1 MKERDTFEGY
11 FRKKLEAHEEK
22 YDPKYW
28 AAYSRK
34 YRKFSLLSILKAWY
48 APYLYASALFAVLW
62 FGKFFPD
69 INVSGSENML
79 SGMVDTIFVKE
90 VVYHVDTIYV
100 VDTTYLMLA
109 SSVNSNS
116 FSVNRLSNNQQ
127 VVSSMYQYK
136 TDVSADAI
144 SREVAVPSV
153 KKHSSERISS
163 SNGESFSIDSLPDE
177 PNASS
182 VASQSAKGVVEGR
195 NEFVEDIANLE
206 GKSIDEGVLIVDSIE
221 EQTLEQTSVDS
232 VQTEADAK
240 KVVVFDNDEFSDDFQ
255 FDKKIFTT
263 FEAGPQFNMF
273 LPFLADNVKSR
284 YGLALG
290 FDGIFSVNRFQFQ
303 TGVHLGAFLFVFDE
317 VNQIPQEKLSEF
329 PGFEAVEGELEEIQV
344 VTRNLFLPLS
354 IGYEFWANY
363 RYSAVFRVGILGNY
377 LLSKSFE
384 YSVND
389 NNIYRSF
396 ANQDN
401 TFAFSHVFGGFTTGY
416 SLTTTW
422 KLQAGIQYFHPMN
435 SIGRSGYRSPGLSF
449 QLGVVKQF

>member
-1 MKERDTFEGY
+1 MKEKDTFEGG
-11 FRKKLEAHEEK
+11 FRKKLEAHKEQ

-48 APYLYASALFAVLW
+48 APYLYASALFSVLW

-69 INVSGSENML
+69 INVNGSENML

-90 VVYHVDTIYV
+90 VVYHVDTVYV
-100 VDTTYLMLA
+100 VDTTYLMMS

-116 FSVNRLSNNQQ
+116 FSANQLSNIQQ
-127 VVSSMYQYK
+127 AVSSISQVK
-136 TDVSADAI
+136 TDVAAEET
-144 SREVAVPSV
+144 SREVALPSV
-153 KKHSSERISS
+153 KKPSSERTSS
-163 SNGESFSIDSLPDE
+163 SNRESFSNDSLPDE
-177 PNASS
+177 PNAFS
-182 VASQSAKGVVEGR
+182 VASQSTEGVVEGR
-195 NEFVEDIANLE
+195 NEIVEDIANLE
-206 GKSIDEGVLIVDSIE
+206 GKSIDEGVLIVDSIA

-232 VQTEADAK
+232 VQTEAASK
-240 KVVVFDNDEFSDDFQ
+240 KVVVYDDEDFGDEFQD
-255 FDKKIFTT
+255 DKKIFTT
-263 FEAGPQFNMF
+263 FEAGPQFNMY

-290 FDGIFSVNRFQFQ
+290 YDGIFSVNRFQFQ
-303 TGVHLGAFLFVFDE
+303 MGVHLGAFLFQFDD

-329 PGFEAVEGELEEIQV
+329 PGLDVIEGELEEIQV

-354 IGYEFWANY
+354 IGYEFGANY

-389 NNIYRSF
+389 NNIYRSIG
-396 ANQDN
+396 NQDN
-401 TFAFSHVFGGFTTGY
+401 TFAFSHIFGGVTGGY

-422 KLQAGIQYFHPMN
+422 KLQTGIQYFHPMN

-449 QLGVVKQF
+449 QLGFVKQF